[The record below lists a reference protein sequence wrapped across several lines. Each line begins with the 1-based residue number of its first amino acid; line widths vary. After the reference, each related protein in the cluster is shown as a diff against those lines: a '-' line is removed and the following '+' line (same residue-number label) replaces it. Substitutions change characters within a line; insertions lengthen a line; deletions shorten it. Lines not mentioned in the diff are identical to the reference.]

1 MLMVGMEPVTCVR
14 STNSKNVGCSLKMA
28 TDESKGAMCTY
39 LYLSILAVNN
49 VDGGDNGIE
58 EK

>member
-1 MLMVGMEPVTCVR
+1 
-14 STNSKNVGCSLKMA
+14 MA

-58 EK
+58 EKWGLLAAVWKQKALLVIRQDLG